1 MFGRRRCPDRCPPAN
16 DKEPGMV
23 SPIFLSSGDVIADRR
38 FEWARDR
45 EAKGDLAGAADLLTQ
60 ALELAPDYASAWF
73 ALGELREALGDRAGA
88 IAAFERA
95 RVTDP
100 QDRHGATLRL
110 VRLGSGRIVGMPEG
124 YVRALFDSYAPNF
137 DHALMEG
144 LNYSAPDLLF
154 HAVAAGHAGQR
165 MKFGSVLDL
174 GCGTG
179 LAALP
184 FRPFSDWV
192 VGVDLSPAMLAQAR
206 KKGLY
211 DRLIESEAVA
221 FLAGEAKVGA
231 RYHLMLAADVFMY
244 LDELGTALK
253 AAARVLAPPGRFA
266 FTVETHDGEGVILR
280 ETLRYAHSAAHVLAA
295 LEAAGL
301 KLNSLDFASTRTE
314 KGVPVSGL
322 VVIAG
327 H

>member
-1 MFGRRRCPDRCPPAN
+1 MA
-16 DKEPGMV
+16 

-45 EAKGDLAGAADLLTQ
+45 EAKGDLAGAADLLMQ

-73 ALGELREALGDRAGA
+73 ALGELRETLGDHVGA
-88 IAAFERA
+88 VAAFERA
-95 RVTDP
+95 RMTDA
-100 QDRHGATLRL
+100 QDRHGAALRL
-110 VRLGSGRIVGMPEG
+110 VRLGRRPAAGMPQG
-124 YVRALFDSYAPNF
+124 YVRALFDGYAPNF
-137 DHALMEG
+137 DQALTEG
-144 LNYSAPDLLF
+144 LRYRAPDLLF
-154 HAVAAGHAGQR
+154 HAVAAAHVGQR

-184 FRPFSDWV
+184 FRPFSDWM

-221 FLAGEAKVGA
+221 FLGGEANIGA
-231 RYHLMLAADVFMY
+231 HYHLMLAADVFMY

-253 AAARVLAPPGRFA
+253 AAARVLASPGRLA

-280 ETLRYAHSAAHVLAA
+280 ETLRYAHSAAHVRAA

-301 KLNSLDFASTRTE
+301 KVNSLDSASTRTE
-314 KGVPVSGL
+314 KGTPVPGL
-322 VVIAG
+322 IVVAG